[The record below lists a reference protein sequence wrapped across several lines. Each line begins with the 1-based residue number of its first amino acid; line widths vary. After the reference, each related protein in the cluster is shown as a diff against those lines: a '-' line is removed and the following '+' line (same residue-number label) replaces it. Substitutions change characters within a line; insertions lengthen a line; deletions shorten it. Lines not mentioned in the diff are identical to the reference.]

1 MPETIPRRFSLQWPY
16 TMQNSDIPLKPL
28 SSKPMKLSAIRPN
41 PTNPRLIKEE
51 RFKALVRSLEH
62 LPDFSAVNAL
72 KLDENNQIV
81 GGNMRFKANDWDA
94 TELNTWGC
102 KVWNP
107 EEEKEEPEEKL
118 KCDLCG
124 K

>member
-1 MPETIPRRFSLQWPY
+1 MKHLGWKWATVQVYDREYHAQTISFLELGKSYEDVIREMIIKDNRSFGEDDF
-16 TMQNSDIPLKPL
+16 DIL
-28 SSKPMKLSAIRPN
+28 
-41 PTNPRLIKEE
+41 
-51 RFKALVRSLEH
+51 
-62 LPDFSAVNAL
+62 
-72 KLDENNQIV
+72 
-81 GGNMRFKANDWDA
+81 ANDWDA